1 MKRLILLVLF
11 LGMAS
16 VAAGEVSTR
25 VCQADGN
32 TPFPP
37 IDPNFPHVYPDIMV
51 GTKLTIIVYSN
62 VAEDWSGGLFI
73 PDEDKDYGIL
83 SEALCLPAAG
93 DGADAFP
100 WDDEY
105 IHGFDLYT
113 GFSGIEAGDWFV
125 INYLA
130 TSIGDCNVGFYDY
143 GRPGVMDYP
152 EYDLV
157 FSHVRTRDFNKD
169 TKVDFTDFAM
179 LASYW
184 RVVDCNDPNWCE
196 GTDLDIDGDV
206 DPNDLNMFVE
216 YWLERTE

>member
-16 VAAGEVSTR
+16 VASGEVSTR
-25 VCQADGN
+25 VCLADGN

-51 GTKLTIIVYSN
+51 GTKLTIIIDSN

-83 SEALCLPAAG
+83 WGAICLPAAG
-93 DGADAFP
+93 DGADALP

-113 GFSGIEAGDWFV
+113 GFSGIQAGDWFV
-125 INYLA
+125 IDYLA

-143 GRPGVMDYP
+143 GGPGGMDYP

-157 FSHVRTRDFNKD
+157 FSHVIPDIIKD
-169 TKVDFTDFAM
+169 GKIDFADFA
-179 LASYW
+179 LFASYW
-184 RVVDCNDPNWCE
+184 QVTDCQDWNLCE
-196 GTDLDIDGDV
+196 GADLDTDGDV
-206 DPNDLNMFVE
+206 DYNDLRLFVGC
-216 YWLERTE
+216 WLERTE